1 MAILPY
7 SASLVLYLSTFLLIL
22 AICEGRPQPPE
33 FTSSFTSPTSIR
45 VEWDDPIL
53 DPGAVVRGYRIQYKL
68 GQNGKLIKL
77 KLNAR
82 VGNSYDID
90 GLTESCGD
98 YLIRMS
104 TASSKGLS
112 RYSSFNQ
119 VDRLLSGPQNLNAI
133 PSSTSARVTWS
144 PPSNGFCITG
154 YQLKYGP
161 NENELQS
168 MDLPTELNQYL
179 LSDLLPG
186 TSYILTLAAVA
197 NGEISEE
204 AYFQWYQAG
213 PPSAPANL
221 KATPSTTETA
231 VVMWSP
237 TSSSV
242 TRYEYLYGP
251 MGYSDS
257 EVTAGYV
264 GPSTTLVELSSLTP
278 GEEYVFKVASVN
290 SVGQSEPVTV
300 TWTQPAPPPV
310 VVPSKPIPAA
320 PGQVDIEIT
329 SAETALITWTRP
341 EGDVE
346 ITGYIVGFGLAG
358 SDASELTLF
367 SVGPDDTEEELDQ
380 LKPGSDYMVTIQ
392 AYNDVG
398 DGEILAADWHQEA
411 PSVPLS
417 IPSPPQGVLS
427 YSPSPNTII
436 VRWIITEEDAAE
448 QIEGYRVTYGQDVSA
463 SDSSVE
469 VGPLEES
476 IEIQSLQPDT
486 FYYIKVHKFNAAGRG
501 ESVSRSLQTLPPPP
515 EERCAQQQQCIRQ
528 FNVSRSRGDGAIC
541 PQILQYL
548 NCLQRLQ
555 DACIEDTG
563 YRNRVNGI
571 RNMFLMESCNRNS
584 GRTPETG
591 SPGPVRV
598 PEVIP
603 PPSQLSAT
611 VLSSTS
617 ALLSWYDE
625 TLESSQVVT
634 DSRFYNVVYR
644 TPLNQGYLEE
654 RTSETNYVVDF
665 LLPGVPFEFSVQ
677 LVLDHQQRSEM
688 SETITVTSR
697 DPERGARPERFSV
710 TQVTVTGP
718 TSAKVILNWL
728 PPPERTD
735 VMQYKIEY
743 TDSEEFLDPATTWD
757 SLTVD
762 GSEITASL
770 EGLATDREYHVRIT
784 AIFSPT
790 DIGPTLVTPATF
802 ATPAVPRLLKPLSS
816 VMKQS

>member
-515 EERCAQQQQCIRQ
+515 E
-528 FNVSRSRGDGAIC
+528 
-541 PQILQYL
+541 
-548 NCLQRLQ
+548 
-555 DACIEDTG
+555 
-563 YRNRVNGI
+563 
-571 RNMFLMESCNRNS
+571 
-584 GRTPETG
+584 
-591 SPGPVRV
+591 
-598 PEVIP
+598 VIP